1 MLEVWSSWLN
11 LGHVFAGSAKTME
24 PVAEPLTKTSGLEG
38 AWCFCDLAGS
48 QLKTLKTARINSML
62 QTKLQLQPSCPP
74 GFSILPL
81 FIFWMHVIASLRR
94 LGLDAY
100 LLSFQATP
108 VGVFMSCGGVR
119 FFAPINTF
127 PFLTPREEW
136 RVAEGQKPTAVGNL
150 REYLPPGTG
159 CIWKLKLKRHR
170 SIAPYD
176 TWCHSPTNH
185 PGIQG
190 PMFFLKLIL
199 KLKRFFCCRK
209 TKRKDTSAPCFF
221 QVATWSAS
229 FSSAYPA
236 YLLFYF
242 ESI

>member
-74 GFSILPL
+74 RFSILPL
-81 FIFWMHVIASLRR
+81 FIFWLHVIASLRR

-108 VGVFMSCGGVR
+108 VGVFMSCGGVS
-119 FFAPINTF
+119 FFF
-127 PFLTPREEW
+127 PREKHPSISHTSWGVTSRRTKTHSRGKSQGVE
-136 RVAEGQKPTAVGNL
+136 AEETAIFSTL
-150 REYLPPGTG
+150 
-159 CIWKLKLKRHR
+159 
-170 SIAPYD
+170 YD
-176 TWCHSPTNH
+176 TWCHSPKI
-185 PGIQG
+185 IQASRQCC
-190 PMFFLKLIL
+190 FFEAFDWSSNV
-199 KLKRFFCCRK
+199 RFAAEE
-209 TKRKDTSAPCFF
+209 TKRKDTSAPCFSLGCNL
-221 QVATWSAS
+221 VC
-229 FSSAYPA
+229 
-236 YLLFYF
+236 LL
-242 ESI
+242 